1 MIRLLVTLLAGA
13 VLGLV
18 GEALLTGALPK
29 APASM
34 RSAAASLGIPEK
46 PAAAPVNYT
55 LTGPL
60 SGSIQA
66 ETNRKYDE
74 ALQAVITYQQSGGD
88 AFVASERAGWL
99 YYLKGAY
106 AEAGRAYLE
115 ANRVHPAA
123 LNPILGL
130 LNVAEAT
137 KDKSGIRRA
146 AEAVLKVDP
155 LNYRANMVLGGSS
168 FADHDYRGAA
178 FAYRRILTPYP
189 DDVDARSGLAW
200 AEYYT
205 GDKQDPLFQFQT
217 ILAIYPDYPYAK
229 QGYKLVSA
237 VNGAAALK

>member
-1 MIRLLVTLLAGA
+1 MIRLLVTLLIGA

-18 GEALLTGALPK
+18 GESVFTSVLPK
-29 APASM
+29 APASV
-34 RSAAASLGIPEK
+34 RSAAASLGIQEK
-46 PAAAPVNYT
+46 APAPPVHYT

-66 ETNRKYDE
+66 ETNKKYEE
-74 ALQAVITYQQSGGD
+74 AIQEVITYQQSGGD

-106 AEAGRAYLE
+106 PEAERAYLN
-115 ANRVHPAA
+115 ANRLHPAA

-130 LNVAEAT
+130 LNVAEAM
-137 KDKSGIRRA
+137 KDKNAIRRA
-146 AEAVLKVDP
+146 AEAVLKVDS

-178 FAYRRILTPYP
+178 FAYRRVLTPYP

-200 AEYYT
+200 AEYYS
-205 GDKQDPLFQFQT
+205 GDRQDPLLQFQT

-237 VNGAAALK
+237 INGAAAAK